1 MPTKVKK
8 GRKIQRWEKAL
19 DNPQKALKQVGI
31 MMVAE
36 SQRAFVEQKFGGQPW
51 RERAVPNVMGI
62 IADFAAG
69 RTKPKARRFDA
80 RPALMDT
87 GALAKSISYRI
98 ISADTVEV
106 GTNLPYAP
114 TLHSGGKVQSETI
127 TEKVQDALAKWLKSQ
142 RNAIGRK
149 TKDGR
154 TKEQKADRVA
164 VLEDKL
170 GWLLDKA
177 IRGKKLEMDVPKR
190 RMVGVTKQTKKDI
203 RQIVKV
209 AIFEVD

>member
-8 GRKIQRWEKAL
+8 GRKIQRWVKAL

-69 RTKPKARRFDA
+69 RTKPKSRRFDA

-87 GALAKSISYRI
+87 GSLAKSISYRI
-98 ISADTVEV
+98 VSADTVEV

-114 TLHSGGKVQSETI
+114 TLHSGGKVQSEPVT
-127 TEKVQDALAKWLKSQ
+127 KKMQDAIWKWLK
-142 RNAIGRK
+142 G
-149 TKDGR
+149 
-154 TKEQKADRVA
+154 EDRE
-164 VLEDKL
+164 LRRSL
-170 GWLLDKA
+170 GWLLNKKFT
-177 IRGKKLEMDVPKR
+177 GKRIEAEVPKR
-190 RMVGVTKQTKKDI
+190 RMVGVTKQTKQDI